1 MEKRHGLG
9 FYITVSR
16 TIYRCGVADDKNCG
30 AGILGALLLGLICG
44 MIRYCRIPV
53 LSRIIGMYIEVS
65 RNTPLVIQLFFL
77 YFGLPRMGIT
87 LESET
92 CAVTGLIFLGGSYMA
107 ETFRSGLEAV
117 GTIQTESALSLGF
130 RKMQIFF
137 YILLPQAAAVAVP
150 GIGANVMFL
159 LKETSV
165 FSIVALADLMYVA
178 KDLIGLYYKTDEAL
192 FLLTVSYLIILLP
205 VSALFSLL
213 ERRLRYAGYGN

>member
-1 MEKRHGLG
+1 MDWDFILQYREL
-9 FYITVSR
+9 YIDAAWLTMR
-16 TIYRCGVADDKNCG
+16 TA
-30 AGILGALLLGLICG
+30 ALGILGALLLGLICG

-53 LSRIIGMYIEVS
+53 LSRIIGMYIELS
-65 RNTPLVIQLFFL
+65 RNTPLVIKLFFL
-77 YFGLPRMGIT
+77 YFGLPRMGFT

-117 GTIQTESALSLGF
+117 GIIQTESALSLGF

>member
-1 MEKRHGLG
+1 MDWDFILQYREL
-9 FYITVSR
+9 YIDAAWLTIR
-16 TIYRCGVADDKNCG
+16 TA
-30 AGILGALLLGLICG
+30 ALGILGALLLGMICG

-53 LSRIIGMYIEVS
+53 LRRIIGMYIVLS